1 MQDKPI
7 NFFLASGF
15 TIVDEK
21 RREIMEGAFDNITLL
36 GYFEKDPYLE
46 ANLICQLSEV
56 DEAIEK
62 LKEFVRVITA

>member
-1 MQDKPI
+1 
-7 NFFLASGF
+7 
-15 TIVDEK
+15 
-21 RREIMEGAFDNITLL
+21 MEGAFDNITLL